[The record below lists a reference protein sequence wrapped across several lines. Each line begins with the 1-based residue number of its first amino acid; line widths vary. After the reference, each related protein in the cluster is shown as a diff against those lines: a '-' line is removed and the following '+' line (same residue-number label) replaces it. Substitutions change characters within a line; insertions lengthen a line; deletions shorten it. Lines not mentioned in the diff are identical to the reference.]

1 PGRRRQRADGM
12 ISARASPATPHGGT
26 SSASTTIG
34 LPRSPGSTIG
44 SRMNQRYLRIGVLCL
59 SVLFVGIQF
68 IPVHRTN
75 RLGAG
80 DPVAP
85 RDVQWILRR
94 ACYDCHSTESRWP
107 IWAYVAPMS
116 WRVVG
121 DVERARKF
129 VNFSDW
135 QSLPPLY
142 QQAIRQNILRVNA
155 SHKMPLWHYV
165 TLHPDAKLSDNDRKI
180 LAQWAASGATQ

>member
-1 PGRRRQRADGM
+1 MSIADLRPLIYSRGGR
-12 ISARASPATPHGGT
+12 ISPWEDALKRPLKIA
-26 SSASTTIG
+26 
-34 LPRSPGSTIG
+34 GSI
-44 SRMNQRYLRIGVLCL
+44 LLVAFI
-59 SVLFVGIQF
+59 GIQF
-68 IPVHRTN
+68 I
-75 RLGAG
+75 
-80 DPVAP
+80 D
-85 RDVQWILRR
+85 
-94 ACYDCHSTESRWP
+94 
-107 IWAYVAPMS
+107 
-116 WRVVG
+116 
-121 DVERARKF
+121 RARKF